1 MPPRRLKSNFLAAFL
16 IVSLA
21 VILQLKIGLIS
32 SLYPNFT
39 LAALIALAF
48 FLDLSELGFLVI
60 VSALILN
67 WRPGLS
73 PEILVLISLPIAVSI
88 IRKFLPA
95 QAWLN
100 FTLALVFGLL
110 VFYFAAGFGAMVKNF
125 NIFFIDLTISTVF
138 AVLTFFILKSFY
150 ASKI

>member
-1 MPPRRLKSNFLAAFL
+1 MSRRLESSFLATFL

-32 SLYPNFT
+32 SFYPSFT
-39 LAALIALAF
+39 LAALIASAF
-48 FLDLSELGFLVI
+48 FLDFFELSFLVI
-60 VSALILN
+60 LGALVLN

-73 PEILVLISLPIAVSI
+73 PEILVLISLPITVSI
-88 IRKFLPA
+88 LIKFLPI

-100 FTLALVFGLL
+100 FILALVLGLL
-110 VFYFAAGFGAMVKNF
+110 FFYSVAGFPSLVKNF
-125 NIFFIDLTISTVF
+125 NLLFIDLIISMVF
-138 AVLTFFILKSFY
+138 AAPIFLILKSLN

>member
-1 MPPRRLKSNFLAAFL
+1 MPRRLKSNFLAAFL

-39 LAALIALAF
+39 LAALLALAF
-48 FLDLSELGFLVI
+48 FLDFSELGFLVI

-73 PEILVLISLPIAVSI
+73 PEILILISLPITASI
-88 IRKFLPA
+88 LRKFLPA

-100 FTLALVFGLL
+100 FILALVLGLL
-110 VFYFAAGFGAMVKNF
+110 IFYSAAGFQSLVKNF
-125 NIFFIDLTISTVF
+125 NLFFIDLTISTVF
-138 AVLTFFILKSFY
+138 AVPTFFILKSFH

>member
-1 MPPRRLKSNFLAAFL
+1 MSRRLDSKFLAAFL

-48 FLDLSELGFLVI
+48 FLDFSELGFLAI
-60 VSALILN
+60 FSAIILN

-73 PEILVLISLPIAVSI
+73 PETLVLISLPIAVSI
-88 IRKFLPA
+88 LRKFLPA

-100 FTLALVFGLL
+100 LTLVLVLGFL
-110 VFYFAAGFGAMVKNF
+110 VFYSAAGFQSLVKNF
-125 NIFFIDLTISTVF
+125 SLFFIDLTISTVF
-138 AVLTFFILKSFY
+138 AAPTFLILKSFH

>member
-21 VILQLKIGLIS
+21 VVLQLKIGLIS

-39 LAALIALAF
+39 LAALIASAF
-48 FLDLSELGFLVI
+48 FLNFFELGFLVI
-60 VSALILN
+60 FSAIILN

-73 PEILVLISLPIAVSI
+73 PEISVLISLPITVSVL
-88 IRKFLPA
+88 RKFLPA

-100 FTLALVFGLL
+100 FALVL
-110 VFYFAAGFGAMVKNF
+110 VLGFLIFYSAAGFQGLVKNF
-125 NIFFIDLTISTVF
+125 NLLFIDLIISIVF
-138 AVLTFFILKSFY
+138 AVPTFIILKNLY
-150 ASKI
+150 AQ